1 MRRVAWPHTEA
12 VSVIDEGGAMLSIRN
27 LVKIYPGP
35 VPALRGV
42 DLDVPRGMFG
52 LLGPNGA
59 GKSTLMKVIA
69 GLLEPTS
76 GTITLDGEDVLQD
89 PARLHRQ
96 LGYLPQDFG
105 FYPNLSGQDMLAYL
119 LELKGVEAPQGRKKL
134 VAELLERVNLGFAA
148 KRKVKGYSGGMRQRL
163 GIAQAIAGN
172 PRLIIVDEPTAG
184 LDPEERHRFY
194 RILAELAAD
203 RTVLLSTH
211 IVEDVAVLCPR
222 FVVLSG
228 GRIVAETTPSRARE
242 ALQGHIFEGL
252 AGSDLAEL
260 QKKYWITQ
268 AVLVEG
274 EHRVRIYTQDGGP
287 APAGFSAVAPT
298 LEDAYMVLVGNG
310 RGGSRG
316 PAALAAPR
324 GSGGEAAGGAVR
336 GVEG

>member
-1 MRRVAWPHTEA
+1 
-12 VSVIDEGGAMLSIRN
+12 MLSVRN

-42 DLDVPRGMFG
+42 DLEVPTGMFG

-59 GKSTLMKVIA
+59 DKSTRMKVIA

-76 GTITLDGEDVLQD
+76 GEVRLDGEDVLSD
-89 PARLHRQ
+89 PDALHRR

-105 FYPNLSGQDMLAYL
+105 FYPNLSGRDMLAYL
-119 LELKGVEAPQGRKKL
+119 LELKGVDAPGGRKKL
-134 VAELLERVNLGFAA
+134 VEELLERVNLTFAA
-148 KRKVKGYSGGMRQRL
+148 KRKVKGYSGGMKQRL

-194 RILAELAAD
+194 RILAELATE

-222 FVVLSG
+222 FVVISQ
-228 GRIVAETTPSRARE
+228 GRIVAGTTPTE
-242 ALQGHIFEGL
+242 AKDKLRGRIFEGS
-252 AGSDLAEL
+252 AGGDLDEMRSRF
-260 QKKYWITQ
+260 WVTQ

-274 EHRVRIYTQDGGP
+274 RNLVRIFAPDGR
-287 APAGFSAVAPT
+287 APEGFAEVEPT
-298 LEDAYMVLVGNG
+298 LEDAYMTLVGNG
-310 RGGSRG
+310 R
-316 PAALAAPR
+316 PAGLAV
-324 GSGGEAAGGAVR
+324 S
-336 GVEG
+336 GVEVGVDSRVELVGTDPSEGRES